1 MKKRALC
8 FILAVLM
15 LASVSSCAESSVQNE
30 ETSDTAA
37 ELSSALQTA
46 ESTAE
51 SELSEYEL
59 LLADVP
65 KKDFEGYEFN
75 ILNNESNFAYT
86 IMDAEEINGEG
97 INDAVYNRNAAVED
111 TLNITVNENMVTYS
125 EVTSEMKTQISAGDS
140 TYSCFWNESYLI
152 APFASEG
159 SLLNLNKMPAFDFD
173 KPWWNDRVMSDVEI
187 GGKRFFLIGDLHLM
201 FKESYQMI
209 GFNKNIID
217 ANALT
222 DPYELVREGKW
233 TMDTYRQYM
242 ETSMLDK
249 NGDGRWGEG
258 DIYGCSATIY
268 SAITFLIGGDVT
280 MCTKDENGIPAITAF
295 DDHFIASYE
304 KMVETLFSDK
314 NYMLLS
320 ENFHTAFKEGYALF
334 YSEPIGSL
342 KKLRDMDAEFGI
354 VPVPKLDENQGDY
367 VSNISLYAAFC
378 GIPITADAERT
389 SIVLE
394 NLCAQSFGDLR
405 QAYEDDTLNFKYIR
419 DRESSEM
426 LNLIFSTGRYS
437 LLDALGITQL
447 SSVIATNAETGN
459 TSISSALKS
468 VDKVMNKSLER
479 TVKKIME
486 TDT

>member
-1 MKKRALC
+1 
-8 FILAVLM
+8 
-15 LASVSSCAESSVQNE
+15 
-30 ETSDTAA
+30 
-37 ELSSALQTA
+37 
-46 ESTAE
+46 
-51 SELSEYEL
+51 
-59 LLADVP
+59 
-65 KKDFEGYEFN
+65 
-75 ILNNESNFAYT
+75 
-86 IMDAEEINGEG
+86 
-97 INDAVYNRNAAVED
+97 
-111 TLNITVNENMVTYS
+111 
-125 EVTSEMKTQISAGDS
+125 
-140 TYSCFWNESYLI
+140 
-152 APFASEG
+152 
-159 SLLNLNKMPAFDFD
+159 
-173 KPWWNDRVMSDVEI
+173 
-187 GGKRFFLIGDLHLM
+187 
-201 FKESYQMI
+201 
-209 GFNKNIID
+209 
-217 ANALT
+217 
-222 DPYELVREGKW
+222 
-233 TMDTYRQYM
+233 
-242 ETSMLDK
+242 
-249 NGDGRWGEG
+249 
-258 DIYGCSATIY
+258 
-268 SAITFLIGGDVT
+268 